1 MPVDLHWL
9 RPWWLA
15 AIPLVVLLTL
25 ALARRRLRPGSWQPV
40 VDPVLAPYV
49 LSGGAT
55 GRRDLRWWLMLVGGI
70 VAAVALAGPAWNRV
84 ELPVFRSDQAMV
96 IALDLSR
103 SMDAQDLTP
112 SRLARAR
119 LKILDILER
128 RASGQTALVVYS
140 ANAFTVTPLTTD
152 VDTIGSLVNSLA
164 TDIMPSQGS
173 FPGAAIEKARSL
185 LTQAGV
191 RTGEILL
198 ITDGGS
204 SPIAERAAEQLKE
217 EGYALSVLGVGTLE
231 GAPIPQAGGGF
242 VTDGA
247 GRIAVPKLES
257 DGLRALAA
265 AGGGR
270 YAVLTTDN
278 GDIDTLLRT
287 RVGGTTATDESVSA
301 DQWRDEG
308 PWLLLLLLPL
318 GALAFRR
325 GWILLVVF
333 CLAPL
338 PETARASGWEDLWRT
353 RDQQGREQLEAGDIE
368 GAAALFEDPRW
379 RGVAEYRAGDY
390 SRSARSFATR
400 SDPDSVYNLG
410 NALARL
416 GEFEAAID
424 AYNQVLEM
432 NPDAEDAAYNRD
444 LLQELLDRQT
454 DIDSGEKGNQQSESG
469 GEEGQSE
476 GDGQAGESGEE
487 GASSASGGDSG
498 EEAGPAGAE
507 GETDPADLEAL
518 QKELERAAADAE
530 QQGGGAGGEESRSEA
545 QLLAERRAQEERQAM
560 EQWLRRIPDDPGG
573 LLRRKFRYQYQRQ
586 GLDQDGNSLWPD
598 DRAEP
603 W

>member
-15 AIPLVVLLTL
+15 AIPVVVLLTL
-25 ALARRRLRPGSWQPV
+25 AMARRRLKPGSWQRV
-40 VDPVLAPYV
+40 VDPALAPYV
-49 LSGGAT
+49 LAGGSPA
-55 GRRDLRWWLMLVGGI
+55 RRDMRWWLMLAGGI

-84 ELPVFRSDQAMV
+84 ELPVFRSDRAMV

-152 VDTIGSLVNSLA
+152 VDTIGSLVNSLS
-164 TDIMPSQGS
+164 TDIMPSHGS
-173 FPGAAIEKARSL
+173 FPGAAIEKGRSL
-185 LTQAGV
+185 LRQAGV
-191 RTGEILL
+191 RAGEILL

-204 SPIAERAAEQLKE
+204 TPIAERAAEQLTE
-217 EGYALSVLGVGTLE
+217 DGYTLSVLGVGTLE

-242 VTDGA
+242 VTDGS

-270 YAVLTTDN
+270 YAILTTDN
-278 GDIDTLLRT
+278 GDIDTLLGD
-287 RVGGTTATDESVSA
+287 RVGGTMATDESLAA

-325 GWILLVVF
+325 GWILVVVF

-338 PETARASGWEDLWRT
+338 PEPAHAFGWEDLWQT
-353 RDQQGREQLEAGDIE
+353 RDQQAREELEAGNVE
-368 GAAALFEDPRW
+368 AAAALFEDSRW
-379 RGVAEYRAGDY
+379 RAVAEYRAGEY
-390 SRSARSFATR
+390 SKSARSFAAQ
-400 SDPDSVYNLG
+400 DDADSLYNLG

-416 GEFEAAID
+416 GEIESAID
-424 AYNQVLEM
+424 TYNRVLEM
-432 NPDAEDAAYNRD
+432 DPEAEDAAYNRD
-444 LLQELLDRQT
+444 LLQKLLDRQT

-469 GEEGQSE
+469 GEERQSQEGGQSAE
-476 GDGQAGESGEE
+476 PGEE

-498 EEAGPAGAE
+498 DEAGPAGTEAD
-507 GETDPADLEAL
+507 TDPADLEAL
-518 QKELERAAADAE
+518 QQELQRAAAEAE
-530 QQGGGAGGEESRSEA
+530 QQSGNAAGEEARSEA

-598 DRAEP
+598 DQAEP

>member
-9 RPWWLA
+9 RPGWLA

-25 ALARRRLRPGSWQPV
+25 ALARRRLRPGSWQRV
-40 VDPVLAPYV
+40 VDPALAPYV
-49 LSGGAT
+49 LSGRAG
-55 GRRDLRWWLMLVGGI
+55 GRRDMRWWLMLVGGI

-119 LKILDILER
+119 LKIIDVLER

-152 VDTIGSLVNSLA
+152 VDTIASLVNSLS

-173 FPGAAIEKARSL
+173 FPGAAIEKARAL
-185 LTQAGV
+185 LLQAGV
-191 RTGEILL
+191 RSGEILL

-204 SPIAERAAEQLKE
+204 SPIADRAAEQLKDD
-217 EGYALSVLGVGTLE
+217 GYTLSVLGVGTLE
-231 GAPIPQAGGGF
+231 GAPIPQTGGGF

-270 YAVLTTDN
+270 YAVLATDN
-278 GDIDTLLRT
+278 EDIDTLLGT
-287 RVGGTTATDESVSA
+287 RVGDRTATDESVSA

-325 GWILLVVF
+325 GWILVVVF

-338 PETARASGWEDLWRT
+338 PEPAWAFGWEDLWQT
-353 RDQQGREQLEAGDIE
+353 RDQQARAALEAGNVE
-368 GAAALFEDPRW
+368 EAAALFEDSRW
-379 RGVAEYRAGDY
+379 RGVAEYRAGEY
-390 SRSARSFATR
+390 SRSARSFATQ
-400 SDPDSVYNLG
+400 SDSDSLYNLG

-416 GEFEAAID
+416 GEFESAID
-424 AYNQVLEM
+424 AYDQVLEID
-432 NPDAEDAAYNRD
+432 PGAEDAAYNRD

-454 DIDSGEKGNQQSESG
+454 DLDSGEKGNQQSESG
-469 GEEGQSE
+469 GEERQSE
-476 GDGQAGESGEE
+476 GGQAGESGEE
-487 GASSASGGDSG
+487 GADSASGGDSG

-507 GETDPADLEAL
+507 SETDPADLEAL
-518 QKELERAAADAE
+518 QRELERAAAEAE
-530 QQGGGAGGEESRSEA
+530 QQAGGAAGEESRSEA

-598 DRAEP
+598 DQAEP